1 MKNKIGTMAVVLS
14 FGIIILMCLISV
26 FNKEYLEHKAQN
38 DFKRLESAVTEVT
51 ASTVPIGT
59 KLTTKTTINKTEEQK
74 GVAEVSNYQPHSS
87 AKLQSINPD
96 SIGWIKISG
105 ANINYPVMHTPDEP
119 EKYLNKNYYGEY
131 SQSGVPFLDFR
142 CNTDSVNLIIY
153 GHNMNNG
160 TMFADLCKYTDYSY
174 FESHS
179 TVILETKEGTVQYNI
194 FAVMKVKP
202 DDNWYRFI
210 TADIQK
216 DYDKQIKDAKK
227 NSLYKTEVVP
237 EYDKQILTLSTC
249 YGNDERI
256 LVLAVKNQ
264 EVK

>member
-1 MKNKIGTMAVVLS
+1 MKNKIGTIAVIVS
-14 FGIIILMCLISV
+14 FGAIILLCLLSV
-26 FNKEYLEHKAQN
+26 FNQEYAEKT
-38 DFKRLESAVTEVT
+38 DFQRLENFVTKSTETT
-51 ASTVPIGT
+51 ASTAT
-59 KLTTKTTINKTEEQK
+59 QTNKLQEQK
-74 GVAEVSNYQPHSS
+74 EVAEASNYQPHSS
-87 AKLQSINPD
+87 VKLQSINPD

-105 ANINYPVMHTPDEP
+105 TNINYPVMHTPDEP

-174 FESHS
+174 FKNHP
-179 TVILETKEGTVQYNI
+179 TVVFETKEGTAQYNV

-210 TADIQK
+210 SADIKK
-216 DYDKQIKDAKK
+216 DYDKQIKYAKK
-227 NSLYKTEVVP
+227 RSLYDIGIIPK
-237 EYDKQILTLSTC
+237 YDKQIITLSTC
-249 YGNDERI
+249 YGNYDRI

>member
-1 MKNKIGTMAVVLS
+1 MKNKITTIAVIVS
-14 FGIIILMCLISV
+14 FGVIILLCLFSV
-26 FNKEYLEHKAQN
+26 FNQEYEEET
-38 DFKRLESAVTEVT
+38 DFQRLESFVTET
-51 ASTVPIGT
+51 AES
-59 KLTTKTTINKTEEQK
+59 TTITTTTLKDKEQRE
-74 GVAEVSNYQPHSS
+74 VAEVSNYQPHSS
-87 AKLQSINPD
+87 VKLQSITPD

-105 ANINYPVMHTPDEP
+105 TNINYPVMHTPDEP

-131 SQSGVPFLDFR
+131 SQSGVPFIDFR

-174 FESHS
+174 FKNHP
-179 TVILETKEGTVQYNI
+179 TVIFETKDGTAQYNI

-210 TADIQK
+210 SADIKK
-216 DYDKQIKDAKK
+216 DYDKQIKYAKK
-227 NSLYKTEVVP
+227 RSLYDTGVIPV
-237 EYDKQILTLSTC
+237 YNKQIITLSTC
-249 YGNDERI
+249 YGNDDRI
-256 LVLAVKNQ
+256 LVLAVKKQ